1 MKPQILS
8 TWPGYTAAA
17 ATRDVFA
24 APLANYLALPALGG
38 LLLLTAWNMSEPH
51 HWSSYVTAGPVS
63 DRGLFVL
70 TLVLTVFTD
79 LTVAIA
85 TGVAIGLALRLK
97 RRKVPPQDW
106 TPPDR

>member
-8 TWPGYTAAA
+8 TWPVYTAAA

-24 APLANYLALPALGG
+24 G
-38 LLLLTAWNMSEPH
+38 
-51 HWSSYVTAGPVS
+51 V
-63 DRGLFVL
+63 
-70 TLVLTVFTD
+70 
-79 LTVAIA
+79 TVAMVAIPLCLAIA
-85 TGVAIGLALRLK
+85 IASGVAIGLALRLK